1 MALPSPARAA
11 VEDHQRTV
19 DQAADLGLFS
29 PGGFVERYPGA
40 VVLAARDGIVL
51 GANESGEPI
60 ASALRTDKCPELRDA
75 INAAVAGRTGQVNPL
90 LLGPD
95 GEGQETGAAYDIV
108 VVPWGDGSAALL
120 LARDIT
126 LERSLRNALIESRQR
141 YKDLVDA
148 CGDFAWETDSDGKFT
163 FLSSGGA
170 LDFSPNDLLGTTAF
184 DLQIDRVD
192 GVDSPFL
199 AREPVREIEVWAHNA
214 QGTSVCLL
222 VSALPLF
229 GPDGAWRGARGLC
242 RDVTKERS
250 QEARLAGDRQR
261 ERLLGYILRIVR
273 DEMDPAQMLGA
284 AAGALVPALPATGV
298 SVYRQDDSDA
308 LTCVAQ
314 AGRAP
319 AGDLADALVQ
329 RVAKAGET
337 AEAADGGGI
346 LLAHATRL
354 GDTINGV
361 LCVWREGTPEA
372 WTEDDRFLLAQVAC
386 QMGTAQRQLSRQ
398 RELEELSSTDPLT
411 GLLNRRSFIDE
422 LERRLTRRAGWRGGA
437 ALFFVDLD
445 NFKAVNDLHGHQRGD
460 EVLTMVAD
468 LLRGQTRSSDLL
480 ARLGGD
486 EFALF
491 AADITRQSALE
502 KGRELVKAAG
512 QLADLSA
519 DPEYPLGLSI
529 GVAFGVPDRQENAD
543 EMIDRA
549 DQAMYQVKR
558 GGKGGIVLVGQD
570 DGSAS

>member
-1 MALPSPARAA
+1 MATPSPAIATR
-11 VEDHQRTV
+11 EDHQRAV

-40 VVLAARDGIVL
+40 VVLAARNGIVL

-60 ASALRTDKCPELRDA
+60 ASALQTNECPELRDA
-75 INAAVAGRTGQVNPL
+75 INAAVDGRTGQVNPW
-90 LLGPD
+90 LLGS
-95 GEGQETGAAYDIV
+95 ETTSQEAGSAYDIV

-141 YKDLVDA
+141 YKDLVEA

-163 FLSSGGA
+163 FLSSRGA
-170 LDFSPNDLLGTTAF
+170 LDFAPDELLGTAAF

-199 AREPVREIEVWAHNA
+199 SREPVREIEVWARNA
-214 QGTSVCLL
+214 RGDSVRLL

-229 GPDGAWRGARGLC
+229 GPNGEWRGARGLC

-284 AAGALVPALPATGV
+284 AAGALVPALPASGV
-298 SVYRQDDSDA
+298 SVHRRDDDET

-314 AGRAP
+314 AGSMP
-319 AGDLADALVQ
+319 TGDLADALVR
-329 RVAKAGET
+329 RVAKGGET
-337 AEAADGGGI
+337 AEAADGGGV
-346 LLAHATRL
+346 LLAQATRL
-354 GDTINGV
+354 GDVVNGV
-361 LCVWREGTPEA
+361 LCVWREGASET
-372 WTEDDRFLLAQVAC
+372 WTEDDRFLLAQVAG
-386 QMGTAQRQLSRQ
+386 QMGIAQRQLSRQ
-398 RELEELSSTDPLT
+398 QELEELSSTDPLT
-411 GLLNRRSFIDE
+411 GLRNRRSFVGE

-460 EVLTMVAD
+460 EVLTTVARI
-468 LLRGQTRSSDLL
+468 LRGQTRSSDLL

-491 AADITRQSALE
+491 AEDITRQSALE
-502 KGRELVKAAG
+502 KGRALVAAAAE
-512 QLADLSA
+512 LADLSA
-519 DPEYPLGLSI
+519 DAEHPLGLSI
-529 GVAFGVPDRQENAD
+529 GAAYCVPERQENAD
-543 EMIDRA
+543 ALIDRA

-558 GGKGGIVLVGQD
+558 AGKGGIVIVGQD
-570 DGSAS
+570 DESAS